1 MNKPIRTLIVLLFVS
16 LLLQGCSTQNLLSLA
31 GMTGLVANE
40 QLAKIDQLSSIKG
53 KVVNPLGGEGPI
65 VLVVIALDET
75 GENAKAI
82 VGERLI
88 YGEGSFRFRQTGGNF
103 FLLAFQDENE
113 DGEFQ
118 PTERVG
124 WNSDSKMI
132 KVTAGVDIHDL
143 LVEMRPIAQSREELP
158 QLYVPRLEPLPSEIP
173 QMVFGEVVTLDDPR
187 FTAENGS
194 LGMWKPSKFMKTIES
209 GIYFIEPYNPDK
221 IPVLFVHGVG
231 GNPSEWKTLAQGL
244 DLQRFQPWF
253 YYYPSGLRLPLLG
266 EVLSEELQYM
276 QEEYEFTQMAVVA
289 HSMGGLVSR
298 SAINDLMFEER
309 SEFVRCYLT
318 LSTPWMGHDMASKGV
333 EYSPVIIP
341 CWYDMSPNSP
351 FLQQLFTKPL
361 PQDMPY
367 HLLFSYG
374 GEQSL
379 FVNESSDGVIALRS
393 QLRGEAQNA
402 AITIRGF
409 NAGHVEILHDPLVVQ
424 ELNFILADRL
434 GTSSPK

>member
-31 GMTGLVANE
+31 GMKGLVANE
-40 QLAKIDQLSSIKG
+40 QLAKVDQLSTIEG
-53 KVVNPLGGEGPI
+53 KVINPLGGEGPI
-65 VLVVIALDET
+65 VLLVVAFDET
-75 GENAKAI
+75 TMKPKAI

-88 YGEGSFRFRQTGGNF
+88 YGEGTFRFMKASGYF
-103 FLLAFQDENE
+103 FILAFQDENE

-118 PTERVG
+118 PNERVG
-124 WNSDSKMI
+124 WHGDVAVTQ
-132 KVTAGVDIHDL
+132 VTAGVDIQDL
-143 LVEMRPIAQSREELP
+143 LVTMRPIEESREKLP
-158 QLYVPRLEPLPSEIP
+158 QLYVPQLEPLPIKIP
-173 QMVFGEVVTLDDPR
+173 QMIFGEVVTLDDPR
-187 FTAENGS
+187 FTAENGR

-209 GIYFIEPYNPDK
+209 GIYFLEPYNPDK

-244 DLQRFQPWF
+244 DRQHFQPWF
-253 YYYPSGLRLPLLG
+253 YYYPSGLRLQLLG

-276 QEEYEFTQMAVVA
+276 QDEYEFTQMAVVA

-309 SEFVRCYLT
+309 SEFIRCYLT

-341 CWYDMSPNSP
+341 CWYDMSPGSP
-351 FLQQLFTKPL
+351 FLQQLLTKPL
-361 PQDMPY
+361 PQHLPY

-402 AITIRGF
+402 AINIRGF
-409 NAGHVEILHDPLVVQ
+409 NTGHVEILHDPFVVQ
-424 ELNFILADRL
+424 ELNLVLADRL
-434 GTSSPK
+434 GTSSPN